1 MLKVA
6 EEIEEKLKKV
16 SLVGSRIGSGFS
28 FIGNLRDVTRTPYW
42 GAFGGKMKKLFFL
55 IILLLCTTFIFS
67 EPITDNGDHL
77 VTFRISKLVGKGF
90 KDEICIQNGS
100 SYLLK
105 NIQLRITIDG
115 KDHKLLPIDQVKSG
129 RDDNF
134 DGLEDD
140 EMHDELKYFFG
151 EKGKLTRNNT
161 NKISFEFSFGDN
173 NEKVLLKEYHIRDNE
188 LYFFVENNENFKV
201 TEELVEDSVKVIV
214 IDGKKY
220 MIIDDQV
227 IEVK

>member
-1 MLKVA
+1 
-6 EEIEEKLKKV
+6 
-16 SLVGSRIGSGFS
+16 
-28 FIGNLRDVTRTPYW
+28 
-42 GAFGGKMKKLFFL
+42 MKKLFFL

-77 VTFRISKLVGKGF
+77 VTFRISELVGKGF

-100 SYLLK
+100 SYILK
-105 NIQLRITIDG
+105 NIQLRIIIDE
-115 KDHKLLPIDQVKSG
+115 KDHKLFPIDQVKSG
-129 RDDNF
+129 RDENF

-140 EMHDELKYFFG
+140 EMHDELKHFFG
-151 EKGKLTRNNT
+151 EKGKLTKNNT
-161 NKISFEFSFGDN
+161 NKISFEFSFGDS

-188 LYFFVENNENFKV
+188 LYFFVENNPDSKI

>member
-1 MLKVA
+1 
-6 EEIEEKLKKV
+6 
-16 SLVGSRIGSGFS
+16 
-28 FIGNLRDVTRTPYW
+28 
-42 GAFGGKMKKLFFL
+42 MKKIIIMLFL
-55 IILLLCTTFIFS
+55 SLLMTFGVFA
-67 EPITDNGDHL
+67 EPVTDNGNHS
-77 VTFRISKLVGKGF
+77 VTFRISELAKKGF
-90 KDEICIQNGS
+90 YDEICIQNGS

-105 NIQLRITIDG
+105 NIHLRITIDG
-115 KDHKLLPIDQVKSG
+115 KDHRLLPIDQVKSG
-129 RDDNF
+129 RDENF

-151 EKGKLTRNNT
+151 EKGKLAKNNT
-161 NKISFEFSFGDN
+161 NEISFEFTFGDN

-214 IDGKKY
+214 IDGNKY
-220 MIIDDQV
+220 MIIDDKV

>member
-1 MLKVA
+1 
-6 EEIEEKLKKV
+6 
-16 SLVGSRIGSGFS
+16 
-28 FIGNLRDVTRTPYW
+28 
-42 GAFGGKMKKLFFL
+42 MKKLFFL

-115 KDHKLLPIDQVKSG
+115 KNHRLLPIDQVKSG
-129 RDDNF
+129 GDDNF

-140 EMHDELKYFFG
+140 EMHDELKHFFG
-151 EKGKLTRNNT
+151 EKGKLTKNNT

-188 LYFFVENNENFKV
+188 LYFFVENNPDSKITKETIEDKQNVIYCGDKLTQMMLIPVFHDEYIDID
-201 TEELVEDSVKVIV
+201 EEEYNKIMANSKRGDKGFGSSDIKH
-214 IDGKKY
+214 
-220 MIIDDQV
+220 
-227 IEVK
+227 

>member
-1 MLKVA
+1 
-6 EEIEEKLKKV
+6 
-16 SLVGSRIGSGFS
+16 
-28 FIGNLRDVTRTPYW
+28 
-42 GAFGGKMKKLFFL
+42 MKKILMG
-55 IILLLCTTFIFS
+55 IILCLIMMVGVFA
-67 EPITDNGDHL
+67 EPVADNGNHL
-77 VTFRISKLVGKGF
+77 VTFRISELVEKGF
-90 KDEICIQNGS
+90 YDEICIQNGS

-115 KDHKLLPIDQVKSG
+115 KDHRLLPIDQVKSG

-151 EKGKLTRNNT
+151 EKGKLAKKNT
-161 NKISFEFSFGDN
+161 NKISFEFTFGDN

-188 LYFFVENNENFKV
+188 LYFFVENNENFKT

-214 IDGKKY
+214 IDGNKY
-220 MIIDDQV
+220 MLIGDKV

>member
-1 MLKVA
+1 
-6 EEIEEKLKKV
+6 
-16 SLVGSRIGSGFS
+16 
-28 FIGNLRDVTRTPYW
+28 
-42 GAFGGKMKKLFFL
+42 MKK
-55 IILLLCTTFIFS
+55 ILMALVLSLMVVGIFA
-67 EPITDNGDHL
+67 EPVTDNGNHL
-77 VTFRISKLVGKGF
+77 VTFRISELVGKGF

-100 SYLLK
+100 SYILK
-105 NIQLRITIDG
+105 NIQLRITIDE
-115 KDHKLLPIDQVKSG
+115 KDHRLLPIDQVKSG

-140 EMHDELKYFFG
+140 EMHDELKHFFG
-151 EKGKLTRNNT
+151 EKGKLTKNNT

-188 LYFFVENNENFKV
+188 LYFFVENNPDSKI

-220 MIIDDQV
+220 MIIGV
-227 IEVK
+227 

>member
-1 MLKVA
+1 
-6 EEIEEKLKKV
+6 
-16 SLVGSRIGSGFS
+16 
-28 FIGNLRDVTRTPYW
+28 
-42 GAFGGKMKKLFFL
+42 MKKIITMLFLSL
-55 IILLLCTTFIFS
+55 IMTVCMFT
-67 EPITDNGDHL
+67 EPVADNGNHL
-77 VTFRISKLVGKGF
+77 ITFRISELVEKGF
-90 KDEICIQNGS
+90 YDEICIQNGS

-115 KDHKLLPIDQVKSG
+115 KDHRLLPIDQVKSG

-151 EKGKLTRNNT
+151 EKGKLTKKNP
-161 NKISFEFSFGDN
+161 NKISFEFTFGEN

-188 LYFFVENNENFKV
+188 LYFFVENNENFKT

-214 IDGKKY
+214 IDGNKY
-220 MIIDDQV
+220 MIIDDKV

>member
-1 MLKVA
+1 
-6 EEIEEKLKKV
+6 
-16 SLVGSRIGSGFS
+16 
-28 FIGNLRDVTRTPYW
+28 
-42 GAFGGKMKKLFFL
+42 MKKLFFL

-115 KDHKLLPIDQVKSG
+115 KDHRLLPIDQVKSG
-129 RDDNF
+129 RDENF

-140 EMHDELKYFFG
+140 EIK
-151 EKGKLTRNNT
+151 
-161 NKISFEFSFGDN
+161 
-173 NEKVLLKEYHIRDNE
+173 
-188 LYFFVENNENFKV
+188 
-201 TEELVEDSVKVIV
+201 
-214 IDGKKY
+214 
-220 MIIDDQV
+220 
-227 IEVK
+227 

>member
-1 MLKVA
+1 
-6 EEIEEKLKKV
+6 
-16 SLVGSRIGSGFS
+16 
-28 FIGNLRDVTRTPYW
+28 
-42 GAFGGKMKKLFFL
+42 MKKILMGLVLF
-55 IILLLCTTFIFS
+55 LCTAFMFS
-67 EPITDNGDHL
+67 EPITDNGNHL
-77 VTFRISKLVGKGF
+77 VTFRISELVEKGF
-90 KDEICIQNGS
+90 YDEICIQNGS

-129 RDDNF
+129 RDENF

-151 EKGKLTRNNT
+151 EKGKLTKKNP
-161 NKISFEFSFGDN
+161 NKISFEFTFSDN

-188 LYFFVENNENFKV
+188 LYFFVENNENFKT

-214 IDGKKY
+214 IDGNKY
-220 MIIDDQV
+220 MLIGDKV